1 MRCRAC
7 DKMLNTY
14 ELKRKHKV
22 TGEYLDLCS
31 DCLKSIEEVQHI
43 EYTGPK
49 TDEVIEDESIDS

>member
-31 DCLKSIEEVQHI
+31 NCLKSIEEVQHI
-43 EYTGPK
+43 EYTGPT
-49 TDEVIEDESIDS
+49 TDEVIEDDSIDN